1 MRGRPSLSSKAQ
13 KQNRFKWSKRDQL
26 SFMRRRLHVNHYL
39 WQCGL
44 RLYIRELGEV
54 CGVEVQP
61 LHQAL
66 HQVRA
71 LVSGEGAGGETHRQP
86 GVTFRRPYPYEIHVA
101 TQPLKCY
108 SFFSF
113 FFFFLGRYCHNSYSQ
128 MGHCTQAKA
137 TVVWMDV
144 LRTCTRTHHRQT
156 HKARTNTNKHTKSR
170 AKGKGISCLFR
181 LGKSPAF
188 FQQWDKQ

>member
-108 SFFSF
+108 SFFPFSF
-113 FFFFLGRYCHNSYSQ
+113 FFFMKLQWIIDWPECSLQCRSGARWNQRLQAAAIFPCKSIVIGR
-128 MGHCTQAKA
+128 K
-137 TVVWMDV
+137 VVMSEIYAV
-144 LRTCTRTHHRQT
+144 KQR
-156 HKARTNTNKHTKSR
+156 
-170 AKGKGISCLFR
+170 
-181 LGKSPAF
+181 
-188 FQQWDKQ
+188 WDKKGGNVILDAVLYI